1 MKRPGMSLRMSA
13 ACGSVLCCM
22 FIVTL
27 DGDGPTRTA
36 SADAVRPLV
45 RAFNMTQQRA
55 VAAADPREPGFF
67 VAAVYTGTDLF
78 LVRAR
83 HPAAEELSRRIRSGQ
98 YQRVF
103 FALRSTPT
111 PSGKFYV
118 YDAGADGVQARAR
131 EVRAADEVRE
141 DDGRVVRFH
150 SDPAERQTT
159 AEYSEKLAATDA
171 KYATLLKLLV
181 SSTVRR

>member
-1 MKRPGMSLRMSA
+1 MNHRLSTA
-13 ACGSVLCCM
+13 WSVLVGCVFM
-22 FIVTL
+22 VTL
-27 DGDGPTRTA
+27 DGDGPTRAA

-55 VAAADPREPGFF
+55 IAAVDPREPGFF

-83 HPAAEELSRRIRSGQ
+83 YPAAEELSQRIQSGQ

-111 PSGKFYV
+111 PAGKFYV
-118 YDAGADGVQARAR
+118 YDAGADGVTAGAGKT
-131 EVRAADEVRE
+131 VDEVRE
-141 DDGRVVRFH
+141 DGVLVVRFNG
-150 SDPAERQTT
+150 DPSGQLLTKP
-159 AEYSEKLAATDA
+159 EYAEKLAATDA
-171 KYATLLKLLV
+171 RYANLLKLLPLAV
-181 SSTVRR
+181 QR